1 MNIQIIVN
9 DTHHDKCFRELV
21 DQPVTALRGMTQQQA
36 DVLRDAFGINTI
48 GELAELK
55 AVKWAR
61 AIRTMATAEA
71 EPTANVAKE
80 ALIDDAVE
88 MTFPASDPVSIQS
101 SITRIEVPARITRA
115 PPPSRRITRKPSA
128 ATHWGREGARR
139 PARPDCPGFDRRA
152 RPGTAGPVC
161 IIGRKASPSR
171 ASTPVFGQAETHAG

>member
-21 DQPVTALRGMTQQQA
+21 DQPVTALRGMTEQQA
-36 DVLRDAFGINTI
+36 NALRDAFGINTI

-61 AIRTMATAEA
+61 AIRTMAFAEA
-71 EPTANVAKE
+71 EPSGNVAKE

-101 SITRIEVPARITRA
+101 SITRIEVPPEKVDA
-115 PPPSRRITRKPSA
+115 SSDHQGA
-128 ATHWGREGARR
+128 AAIEASNQQAIGSNALG
-139 PARPDCPGFDRRA
+139 PGGDK
-152 RPGTAGPVC
+152 TAG
-161 IIGRKASPSR
+161 A
-171 ASTPVFGQAETHAG
+171 A

>member
-36 DVLRDAFGINTI
+36 DALRDAFGINTI

-71 EPTANVAKE
+71 EPSGDVAKE
-80 ALIDDAVE
+80 SLIDDAVE

-101 SITRIEVPARITRA
+101 SITRIEVA
-115 PPPSRRITRKPSA
+115 PEKVDASSDHQHAAAIEAHNQETIGSNALGAGRRK
-128 ATHWGREGARR
+128 
-139 PARPDCPGFDRRA
+139 
-152 RPGTAGPVC
+152 TAG
-161 IIGRKASPSR
+161 A
-171 ASTPVFGQAETHAG
+171 A

>member
-21 DQPVTALRGMTQQQA
+21 DQPVTALRGMTEQQA
-36 DVLRDAFGINTI
+36 NALRDAFGINTI

-61 AIRTMATAEA
+61 AIRTMAFAEA
-71 EPTANVAKE
+71 EPSGNVAKE

-101 SITRIEVPARITRA
+101 SITRIEVA
-115 PPPSRRITRKPSA
+115 PEKVDASSDHQGA
-128 ATHWGREGARR
+128 AAIEANNQQAIGSNALG
-139 PARPDCPGFDRRA
+139 PGGDK
-152 RPGTAGPVC
+152 TAG
-161 IIGRKASPSR
+161 A
-171 ASTPVFGQAETHAG
+171 A